1 MYLTITQIVTE
12 LMKDEH
18 PVFFFDTCSILD
30 ILNSLHL
37 QGLSDSYASNMLELM
52 KINGSSCWL
61 VSCQNVKE
69 EWQDNI
75 DFVLSTMDKE
85 IKKLDRSVSS
95 TINVANLVLGANYS
109 LPPKF
114 ASLKLSTKV
123 RTLSESFL
131 SSCRCIERTNAH
143 TLKAM
148 QRVRKLE
155 APARKGK
162 LEPKDCEIVECFL
175 ELSKELRVQGFNE
188 KIIFVTANK
197 DDFGTYNKLKTPLD
211 TQFSVCQASL
221 TNSIEHVLAIAKG
234 QA

>member
-1 MYLTITQIVTE
+1 MYLSITQIVAE
-12 LMKDEH
+12 LLKDEH

-37 QGLSDSYASNMLELM
+37 QGLSDSYASNMLDLM
-52 KINGSSCWL
+52 KIDGASCWL
-61 VSCQNVKE
+61 VSCQNVQE

-75 DFVLSTMDKE
+75 EVVLSTMDKE
-85 IKKLDRSVSS
+85 IRKLDRSVSS
-95 TINVANLVLGANYS
+95 TINVTNLVLSTNYS

-114 ASLKLSTKV
+114 SSLDLSMKV
-123 RTLSESFL
+123 KSLSESFL
-131 SSCRCIERTNAH
+131 NSCRCIERTNDH

-175 ELSKELRVQGFNE
+175 ELSKELRAQGFND

-197 DDFGTYNKLKTPLD
+197 DDFGTYNNLKAPLD
-211 TQFSVCQASL
+211 TQFSVHQASL